1 MRLLHQG
8 ILADRKTAEARL
20 VDEARRRE
28 AAPLAGSRAP
38 ATPLETALADI
49 TATLLGLERV
59 GADDDFFALGGDSVL
74 ATALI
79 ARIRDWLDTPTLM
92 VADVF
97 AARTVAGLAA
107 LLTGR
112 EPGSD
117 RLTQVAEIYLEVAG
131 MDRSQAES
139 LLEAEAR

>member
-1 MRLLHQG
+1 
-8 ILADRKTAEARL
+8 
-20 VDEARRRE
+20 
-28 AAPLAGSRAP
+28 
-38 ATPLETALADI
+38 
-49 TATLLGLERV
+49 
-59 GADDDFFALGGDSVL
+59 
-74 ATALI
+74 
-79 ARIRDWLDTPTLM
+79 M